1 MHVKS
6 TFNWLIIYFVLSSVP
21 CSCEAGWGA
30 SGHSWSE
37 RSHRVVWWQV
47 SIQGLSAEIFGIST
61 LSIKGRHIL
70 LKYCFWLSSKQ
81 KLHRLQDGWLFR
93 MLYVWRTV
101 CVSALGWRSSKPH
114 CWRCSA
120 LLMLSQ
126 LAWSLWR
133 KASTRAAH
141 HHLKKL
147 RSVPPSAACRMTTR
161 LWLPT
166 TSSSLYKCVFWRI
179 REIKKFKCRS
189 ISEDF
194 QYVCNVYFLLYM
206 QTNTCMYFLRFFYC
220 NFFHMLVTCI
230 QMHVLQKQFSLI
242 LAKTFLIVS
251 FSLCNIRLFVSILRL
266 LQKFAFSY
274 GFIFFLRTAR
284 TSVCRLL
291 LFFFIFHL

>member
-1 MHVKS
+1 MHIKC
-6 TFNWLIIYFVLSSVP
+6 TFNWLIIYFVLSPVP
-21 CSCEAGWGA
+21 RSCEAGWGA

-47 SIQGLSAEIFGIST
+47 SIQSFWVSLHSAF
-61 LSIKGRHIL
+61 LKGRHIL

-93 MLYVWRTV
+93 MLYVWCTV

-126 LAWSLWR
+126 LAWSLWW

-141 HHLKKL
+141 HRLKKL
-147 RSVPPSAACRMTTR
+147 RSEPPSAACRMTTR

-179 REIKKFKCRS
+179 REMKMFKCRS
-189 ISEDF
+189 ISEDL
-194 QYVCNVYFLLYM
+194 QYVCNVYFC
-206 QTNTCMYFLRFFYC
+206 TFVHANTC
-220 NFFHMLVTCI
+220 I
-230 QMHVLQKQFSLI
+230 S
-242 LAKTFLIVS
+242 
-251 FSLCNIRLFVSILRL
+251 
-266 LQKFAFSY
+266 
-274 GFIFFLRTAR
+274 
-284 TSVCRLL
+284 
-291 LFFFIFHL
+291 